1 MKRCNVIAQTVAV
14 ALVGLLAACGEGKPI
29 AVPLQTMVPGA
40 TAETETVV
48 STQTPT
54 PTTPHV
60 STKSPLTATP
70 SETPVP
76 VYGPETY
83 PDDVNPL
90 TGQSVDDP
98 AVLDRRPLLVKVSNE
113 SEQVRPWS
121 GLAFADHVW
130 EYQME
135 GFAQTRFT
143 AVIYSQTP
151 ERVGS
156 VRSARLIDVDELV
169 DMYGGILVNSG
180 ASSNLHAGGP
190 PRINE
195 LLRAASWTNR
205 VVNAD
210 FGFGPP
216 YLVRIQGVPR
226 AGIASWHTLFAV
238 PAAIW
243 GWAATSGFAQRQ
255 PLEGLVFSPLTP
267 EGGAPTEEAIV
278 DYPGS
283 GPKHTWRYDETS
295 GRWVSYTN
303 DVLDGDTLTPAGE
316 PLAFDN
322 VVVLYAVHYEAN
334 FIEDEPNQLYAVG
347 QELQGEGDAILL
359 RDGMR
364 YHVTWRRDA
373 PARMMQFFDGAG
385 EPIPF
390 KPGTTWFN
398 VVSIYLQPPAVAFTP

>member
-1 MKRCNVIAQTVAV
+1 MKRHHITALITGIV
-14 ALVGLLAACGEGKPI
+14 LVGLLAACGGGKPV

-40 TAETETVV
+40 APETETPA
-48 STQTPT
+48 PT
-54 PTTPHV
+54 ETSPPTEVP
-60 STKSPLTATP
+60 PTATP
-70 SETPVP
+70 TETPVP

-90 TGQSVDDP
+90 TGLQVDDP
-98 AVLDRRPLLVKVSNE
+98 TVLDRRPLLVKVSNE

-156 VRSARLIDVDELV
+156 VRSARLIDVEELV

-180 ASSNLHAGGP
+180 ASSNRHAGGP

-195 LLRAASWTNR
+195 LLRAAPWTNR

-226 AGIASWHTLFAV
+226 EGIASWHTLFAI
-238 PAAIW
+238 PEAIW
-243 GWAATSGFAQRQ
+243 TWAAENGFDQRQ

-267 EGGAPTEEAIV
+267 EGGTPTVEAVV

-283 GPKHTWRYDETS
+283 GPKHTWRYDAAS
-295 GRWVSYTN
+295 GRWISYTN
-303 DVLDGDTLTPAGE
+303 DVQDGDTLTPAGE

-322 VVVLYAVHYEAN
+322 VVVLYAEHYESN
-334 FIEDEPNQLYAVG
+334 FIEDEPNQLLAVG
-347 QELQGEGDAILL
+347 QELQGEGDAVLL
-359 RDGMR
+359 RDGVR
-364 YHVTWRRDA
+364 YDVTWRRDA
-373 PARMMQFFDGAG
+373 PDQMIRFYDGAG
-385 EPIPF
+385 NPIPF
-390 KPGTTWFN
+390 KPGTTFFN
-398 VVSIYLQPPAVAFTP
+398 VVSINIWPPDVIFTP

>member
-1 MKRCNVIAQTVAV
+1 MKRHHITALITGV
-14 ALVGLLAACGEGKPI
+14 ALVGLLAACGGGKPV
-29 AVPLQTMVPGA
+29 AVPLQTMVPGVA
-40 TAETETVV
+40 DTETPAA
-48 STQTPT
+48 TETPP
-54 PTTPHV
+54 PTEVP
-60 STKSPLTATP
+60 PTATP

-76 VYGPETY
+76 AYGPDTY
-83 PDDVNPL
+83 PDGVNPL
-90 TGQSVDDP
+90 TGQAVDDP
-98 AVLDRRPLLVKVSNE
+98 AVLERRPLLIKVSNE

-121 GLAFADHVW
+121 GLASADHVW

-143 AVIYSQTP
+143 AVFYSQTP

-156 VRSARLIDVDELV
+156 VRSARLIDVKELV

-180 ASSNLHAGGP
+180 ASTNIHAGGP

-195 LLRAASWTNR
+195 LLRAAPWTNR

-226 AGIASWHTLFAV
+226 EGIASWHTLFAV
-238 PAAIW
+238 PEAIW
-243 GWAATSGFAQRQ
+243 TWAAENGFDQKQ
-255 PLEGLVFSPLTP
+255 PLEGLAFSPVTP
-267 EGGAPTEEAIV
+267 EGGTQTVEAVV

-283 GPKHTWRYDETS
+283 GPKHTWRYNAET
-295 GRWVSYTN
+295 GRWESYTN
-303 DVLDGDTLTPAGE
+303 DVQDGDTLTPAGE

-322 VVVLYAVHYEAN
+322 VVVLYAVHYEAD

-347 QELQGEGDAILL
+347 QELQGEGDAVLL

-364 YHVTWRRDA
+364 YAVTWRREA
-373 PARMMQFFDGAG
+373 PDQMMRFYDGAG
-385 EPIPF
+385 NPIPF

-398 VVSIYLQPPAVAFTP
+398 VVSIAIWPPDVTFTP